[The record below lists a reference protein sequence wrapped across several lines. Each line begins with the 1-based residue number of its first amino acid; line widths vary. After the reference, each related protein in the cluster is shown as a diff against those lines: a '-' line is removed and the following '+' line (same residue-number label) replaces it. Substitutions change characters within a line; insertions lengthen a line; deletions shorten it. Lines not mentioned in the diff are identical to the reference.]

1 MVFEGVAKSFSKLFS
16 LYCYP
21 QCLRTIGKICPINK
35 PFAPLPFPSPFLLPM
50 PKFGDIYVVKAG
62 DEFEGFTGKG
72 QAKAYAKR
80 TEGGTSPTR
89 VGRGGVEL
97 QANKRCL

>member
-1 MVFEGVAKSFSKLFS
+1 
-16 LYCYP
+16 
-21 QCLRTIGKICPINK
+21 
-35 PFAPLPFPSPFLLPM
+35 M

-80 TEGGTSPTR
+80 TEGGASPTR
-89 VGRGGVEL
+89 VRRGGVEL
-97 QANKRCL
+97 QAKQARPPSPF

>member
-1 MVFEGVAKSFSKLFS
+1 MTNENSF
-16 LYCYP
+16 
-21 QCLRTIGKICPINK
+21 NH
-35 PFAPLPFPSPFLLPM
+35 FLLREFLPRTTAHSNM

-89 VGRGGVEL
+89 
-97 QANKRCL
+97 A

>member
-1 MVFEGVAKSFSKLFS
+1 
-16 LYCYP
+16 
-21 QCLRTIGKICPINK
+21 
-35 PFAPLPFPSPFLLPM
+35 M

-80 TEGGTSPTR
+80 TERGASPTC
-89 VGRGGVEL
+89 VG
-97 QANKRCL
+97 

>member
-1 MVFEGVAKSFSKLFS
+1 
-16 LYCYP
+16 
-21 QCLRTIGKICPINK
+21 
-35 PFAPLPFPSPFLLPM
+35 M

-89 VGRGGVEL
+89 VGRGGVERGGVEL
-97 QANKRCL
+97 QAKQACAVGVG

>member
-1 MVFEGVAKSFSKLFS
+1 
-16 LYCYP
+16 
-21 QCLRTIGKICPINK
+21 
-35 PFAPLPFPSPFLLPM
+35 M

-80 TEGGTSPTR
+80 TEGGTSTR
-89 VGRGGVEL
+89 VGQRRRGVT
-97 QANKRCL
+97 RCYLC